1 LSCEHISSC
10 IFWISLW
17 LFNDFNIFESVN
29 PILLRLCLMDIIIVI
44 EIIIIIVMM
53 ITDVRKMYRGWPHI
67 RISAKI
73 VQGTNYVR
81 VKKCTTRRTHVMWDR
96 AGGRLCETIVVKQNV
111 RLATL

>member
-1 LSCEHISSC
+1 
-10 IFWISLW
+10 
-17 LFNDFNIFESVN
+17 
-29 PILLRLCLMDIIIVI
+29 MDIIIVI

-81 VKKCTTRRTHVMWDR
+81 VKKCTTRRTHVM
-96 AGGRLCETIVVKQNV
+96 
-111 RLATL
+111 